1 VIADMVFVYP
11 ASMLDEEFNKQ
22 RASLVRDLASRADPF
37 IKKRL
42 LALVSRYETTRTR
55 PPLVLLNGQD
65 RSRRQNEDGVQADDS
80 GESTLPGGSTPLAP
94 GRSRGF
100 AQG

>member
-1 VIADMVFVYP
+1 MVIAGRVFVYP

-42 LALVSRYETTRTR
+42 LALVSRYEGTRTR
-55 PPLVLLNGQD
+55 PPPVSLNGQECSD
-65 RSRRQNEDGVQADDS
+65 RQK
-80 GESTLPGGSTPLAP
+80 GGGDPS
-94 GRSRGF
+94 
-100 AQG
+100 